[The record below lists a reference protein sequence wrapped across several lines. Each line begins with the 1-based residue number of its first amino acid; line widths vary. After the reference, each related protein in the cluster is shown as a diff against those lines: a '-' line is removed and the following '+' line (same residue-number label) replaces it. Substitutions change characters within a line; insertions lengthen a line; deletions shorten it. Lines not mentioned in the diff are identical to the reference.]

1 MTVNGLLSNLSKQPV
16 RTRQNNLLEHA
27 AELEEP
33 CAVAGVAQAAADKE
47 RAQGRFRQKSCGNIV
62 GEIGAGGYAVHF
74 SDLVGSD
81 GVDFFSEKRR
91 KSKHVTQKSPA
102 K

>member
-1 MTVNGLLSNLSKQPV
+1 MTVNGLFSNLSKQPV

-33 CAVAGVAQAAADKE
+33 FAVAGVAHAAADKE

-62 GEIGAGGYAVHF
+62 AEIGAGGYAVHL

-81 GVDFFSEKRR
+81 GVDFFSA
-91 KSKHVTQKSPA
+91 KSRNTNHVTQKSLA
-102 K
+102 H